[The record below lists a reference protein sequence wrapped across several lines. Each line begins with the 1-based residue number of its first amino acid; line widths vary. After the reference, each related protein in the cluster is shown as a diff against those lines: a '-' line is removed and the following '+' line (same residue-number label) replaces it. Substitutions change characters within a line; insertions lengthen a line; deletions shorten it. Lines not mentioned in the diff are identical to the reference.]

1 MLGEA
6 RQMSRSILRIP
17 DKILGKSV
25 SRPLIVSHIKF
36 TLQGLITSALD
47 YSSRNKSS
55 VFSF

>member
-6 RQMSRSILRIP
+6 RRMSRSILGIP

-25 SRPLIVSHIKF
+25 SRPLTVSHIKF

-47 YSSRNKSS
+47 H
-55 VFSF
+55 VHTGAGD